1 MGDSLPLRDIL
12 PTLTLRVQRGRTLVN
27 SWMFLPHATYLG
39 HRPPTD
45 RVGRVFPFPR
55 VLGLLDF
62 LVHDAKP
69 SLLLHELFWSP
80 IITLG
85 TTMLSNL
92 QPLTDAGKASWAGLA
107 STVGVD
113 FRKVHPTLPTNPF
126 SQET

>member
-1 MGDSLPLRDIL
+1 M
-12 PTLTLRVQRGRTLVN
+12 
-27 SWMFLPHATYLG
+27 
-39 HRPPTD
+39 
-45 RVGRVFPFPR
+45 FPFPR

-69 SLLLHELFWSP
+69 SLLLHGLFWSP

-92 QPLTDAGKASWAGLA
+92 GPLTDGGKASWTGLA

-113 FRKVHPTLPTNPF
+113 FSKVHPTLPTNPF
-126 SQET
+126 SQREKLSESTINRVFTEDPPCPPFDINVFWITN